1 MKGVSQLNKWARD
14 LKKRG
19 RGCIYTPHS
28 QSQPLSAN
36 STFFVLTGRAGRCDR
51 TRPVGGKSRFEKQRR
66 WVTGRADESDQGWP
80 DASGH
85 SKPFLEPFCTL
96 TGLGHSG
103 IRSNRLSVRS
113 QTLALLTVERAT
125 CASGQASHSVRS
137 WGCISLQF
145 TTLTGRVRSR

>member
-19 RGCIYTPHS
+19 SGCIYTPHS
-28 QSQPLSAN
+28 QSQPLNAN
-36 STFFVLTGRAGRCDR
+36 STFFVLTGHAGRCDR
-51 TRPVGGKSRFEKQRR
+51 TCPVGGNGRFENQGR

-80 DASGH
+80 DASGR

-103 IRSNRLSVRS
+103 VWSDRLSVRS
-113 QTLALLTVERAT
+113 QTLTLLTVERAT
-125 CASGQASHSVRS
+125 CASGQASHNVRS
-137 WGCISLQF
+137 LGCISLQI
-145 TTLTGRVRSR
+145 TILTGRVRSR